1 MSLGPFWTA
10 EKVAEAR
17 RMAAE
22 GLSASAIGRAL
33 GCSKNAVI
41 GKLHRV
47 KVRAGVKPA
56 RKHPGSPYKSGSPK
70 RKYTRR
76 PKVEIVAPVPAH
88 RPCGILDV
96 IGCKWAIGFDQS
108 VIGRHVFCNRPRHD
122 DRYCELHV
130 EKSVASYSGELI
142 TKTVKRALEAHKAA
156 A

>member
-1 MSLGPFWTA
+1 MTVGPFWTLEKIA
-10 EKVAEAR
+10 EMHRLV
-17 RMAAE
+17 
-22 GLSASAIGRAL
+22 GQGFSASQIGRKL
-33 GCSKNAVI
+33 GCSRNAVI

-56 RKHPGSPYKSGSPK
+56 RKHPQSPYKSGSSK

-76 PKVEIVAPVPAH
+76 PKLETVVPPHEA
-88 RPCGILDV
+88 CGILDV
-96 IGCKWAIGFDQS
+96 TGCKWATGFDQS

-130 EKSVASYSGELI
+130 EMSVASYSEELI